1 MKPKRI
7 ALGVLAGLA
16 VAAVGILGLTHVVAD
31 HPRLFEG
38 KSAARWREE
47 LSAGDAAAS
56 HRATIVLNTVIIPQL
71 TDVALHDT
79 NDSGFKLAVVDL
91 LNQLP
96 GMRVHCRPAPARRA
110 DALMELGRFG
120 PAAKAA
126 IPVLLQ
132 ILNGHDPAARGTAAT
147 ALGGIHSDP
156 DVVIPALIACLDVPD
171 MDESALEAL
180 GNFGPLAK
188 AAVPKMLP
196 LLLHGDKEARHAA
209 ALALPKIDP
218 EAAANA
224 PVTEL
229 SVKLLMKQE
238 AARVAASQAGTA
250 AEKPK

>member
-1 MKPKRI
+1 MTR
-7 ALGVLAGLA
+7 
-16 VAAVGILGLTHVVAD
+16 VVAD
-31 HPRLFEG
+31 HPRVFEG
-38 KSAARWREE
+38 KTTGQWREQ
-47 LSAGDAAAS
+47 LSQGDVAAS
-56 HRATIVLNTVIIPQL
+56 RRANLVLNTAIIPQL
-71 TDVALHDT
+71 TETALHDT
-79 NDSGFKLAVVDL
+79 NDSAFKLAVVDL

-96 GMRVHCRPAPARRA
+96 GIHVRCRRAPARRA
-110 DALMELGRFG
+110 DALVELGRFG

-132 ILNGHDPAARGTAAT
+132 ILKGHDPATRGAAAA

-156 DVVIPALIACLDVPD
+156 DAVIPALIACLEDSD
-171 MDESALEAL
+171 MDESAAEAL

-196 LLLHGDKEARHAA
+196 LLLHGDKETRHAA
-209 ALALPKIDP
+209 ALAVPRIDP